1 VRGIK
6 AAAFPTDVS
15 DSHAAQGLVKR
26 TDQLG
31 PVTAIHWNAYAHLVG
46 NVMKRG
52 SKPCHGRESVVI
64 ARKSRD
70 RASATGSTPQRL
82 NLHAPHSSPSFLFP
96 RFGDVW
102 VEGALASTVTRSNL
116 CRS

>member
-1 VRGIK
+1 MRGVK
-6 AAAFPTDVS
+6 AAEFPTDVS
-15 DSHAAQGLVKR
+15 DSHGAGPRQ
-26 TDQLG
+26 TDR
-31 PVTAIHWNAYAHLVG
+31 PAWAVTTIHWNAYAYLAG
-46 NVMKRG
+46 IVMKRG

>member
-70 RASATGSTPQRL
+70 RASATGVDADVLQGQRL
-82 NLHAPHSSPSFLFP
+82 NLHAPRSSPSFLFP
-96 RFGDVW
+96 PFRDVW
-102 VEGALASTVTRSNL
+102 VEQALGRCDAE
-116 CRS
+116 